1 MAITSNLE
9 RLSRQVMSGIHA
21 LSPKAQEKDVG
32 ELVSEFGKLVA
43 SPTGAADI
51 EALRGQEPLL
61 VAWLLDAAFTPS
73 SSSDAVKQVVENVN
87 ANLKTTRWSE
97 LGIPASYEG
106 LVREVCQIDEPSH
119 KVLQQRPGPSGKLE
133 WRACLAPKNFEPL
146 LASENPLLRTGIFG
160 RRDIPALVDRALAA
174 MRVDRGVSVL
184 RSALMGAHGAP
195 ELIHLAP
202 HDLALLVDNACV
214 RARGGALSDNSYY
227 CGRLKLP
234 DQDEPGNTYAMPWIS
249 YQQMR
254 GVAYGIREGATAED
268 VIARVEQR
276 LSERGVHRPRVHLI
290 EHGGY
295 NCIAL
300 PSDQARVLLAPIAL
314 GDPATA
320 MSTGPIEYDV
330 RAQDYHSENGV
341 LGDQLGIVAY
351 ASPEVTQAYLKVWGF
366 EKFCPLNNAET
377 DAQGFVAYDQQKN
390 TVAISFRG
398 SETDA
403 DWEADAATTPVDGAP
418 FGGGEVS
425 QGTAEQFYSLL
436 PQLEAALKTF
446 PSDAHLMIAG
456 HSLGGALAE
465 LCLAYLMNKGV
476 RVDQVYTSEAP
487 AIGTSDYCAINA
499 KRVAERGTVYV
510 RTENFGDVVPVER
523 LLARHGDFGAVA
535 YFDRLGR
542 LGHKPNWVERILQGD
557 GLFSKLA
564 GGRLEAAHDA
574 QLVLGLRRKAR
585 ETGFSIR

>member
-9 RLSRQVMSGIHA
+9 RLSRQVMSGAHA
-21 LSPKAQEKDVG
+21 LTPKVQEKDVG
-32 ELVSEFGKLVA
+32 ELLSEFGKLVS

-61 VAWLLDAAFTPS
+61 VTWLLDAAFTPS
-73 SSSDAVKQVVENVN
+73 TGSDAVKQVVANVN

-106 LVREVCQIDEPSH
+106 LVREVCQIDEPDH
-119 KVLQQRPGPSGKLE
+119 KVLQQRPGPSGALE
-133 WRACLAPKNFEPL
+133 WRACLPPKNFEPL

-160 RRDIPALVDRALAA
+160 RRDIPALVDKALAA
-174 MRVDRGVSVL
+174 MRVGRGVSVL
-184 RSALMGAHGAP
+184 RSAMMGAHGAP

-202 HDLALLVDNACV
+202 QDLTLLVDNACV
-214 RARGGALSDNSYY
+214 RARASALSDNSYY

-234 DQDEPGNTYAMPWIS
+234 DQDDLGNTYAMPWVS
-249 YQQMR
+249 YQRMR
-254 GVAYGIREGATAED
+254 GVAYGMRAGATPED
-268 VIARVEQR
+268 VMARVEQR
-276 LSERGVHRPRVHLI
+276 LRERGVHRPRVHLV

-295 NCIAL
+295 NCIGL
-300 PSDQARVLLAPIAL
+300 PSDQARVLLAPVAL

-320 MSTGPIEYDV
+320 MSTVRIEYDV
-330 RAQDYHSENGV
+330 TAKDYHSENGV
-341 LGDQLGIVAY
+341 LADQLGIIAY
-351 ASPEVTQAYLKVWGF
+351 ATPEVAQAYLKAWGF
-366 EKFCPLNNAET
+366 EKFTPLNNAET
-377 DAQGFVAYDQQKN
+377 DAQGFVAYDHEKN

-398 SETDA
+398 SKTDA
-403 DWEADAATTPVDGAP
+403 DWEADAQTTPVDGAA

-425 QGTAEQFYSLL
+425 QGTAEQFMSLL
-436 PQLEAALKTF
+436 PQLEAALKTY
-446 PSDAHLMIAG
+446 PSDAHLLIAG

-476 RVDQVYTSEAP
+476 HVDQVYTSEAP
-487 AIGTSDYCAINA
+487 AIGTADYCAINA

-557 GLFSKLA
+557 GLFSKLT

-585 ETGFSIR
+585 DTPFRLR